1 MSNFLRVAD
10 MLARV
15 RKPFLVQLNQSI
27 EMILVHSYVG
37 STAVD
42 DEIAR
47 LQEALNLLK
56 DKPQAFDN
64 YSKLEL
70 KTSKEVIELVIDR
83 LQHMACS
90 SFAFPQGLQIV
101 P

>member
-1 MSNFLRVAD
+1 MSLLRVAD

-27 EMILVHSYVG
+27 EIILAHSYVG
-37 STAVD
+37 STAVS

-47 LQEALNLLK
+47 LQEALNLLE

-64 YSKLEL
+64 FSKLQL
-70 KTSKEVIELVIDR
+70 KTDKEVIELVIER
-83 LQHMACS
+83 LHQLTCS

>member
-1 MSNFLRVAD
+1 MLRVLD
-10 MLARV
+10 MPKRC

-56 DKPQAFDN
+56 AKPEVFGN
-64 YSKLEL
+64 FPKLQL
-70 KTSKEVIELVIDR
+70 KTEKEVTEFVIER
-83 LQHMACS
+83 LQQMACS